1 MFMNLTDKNIMVV
14 GMGKSGVSAARF
26 LISKGANV
34 TITDIKSK
42 EYLSESI
49 KGLNDLP
56 VKYELGEHSIAS
68 FLKSHFIVTSPGVPL
83 NIPPLLAAK
92 NLGIPV
98 ISEMELAVRQLNIP
112 IIAITGTN
120 GKTTTTTLIAELLK
134 AEGKK
139 VFLGGNIGTPLID
152 IFNEKISY
160 EWVVLE
166 VSSFQLDTTPSLHPH
181 VAILLNITPD
191 HLDRY
196 VDFNAY
202 AASKM
207 QIFSNM
213 TKWDVAIV
221 NSDDNVVMDNLLQFD
236 VRVLTFGYE
245 EQKGRNSWQADNALR
260 IEFDDFSISIPVSK
274 AGSPKGI
281 HFKENIMAAVLAA
294 LSAGVSEK
302 TIRKTLQD
310 FTGLHH
316 RLEFIRKLK
325 GVKYYN
331 DSKATNVGATIKALE
346 NFNEDIVL
354 IAGGRD
360 KGCAYDDLYPIVKRK
375 VTDLVLIGEA
385 ASKIKAV
392 MNGSQIMHYAN
403 TMDEAV
409 AAASSLARAGQ
420 VVLLSPACSSF
431 DMYSNYQERGNDF
444 IRCVNALR

>member
-1 MFMNLTDKNIMVV
+1 MELTGKNIMVV

-34 TITDIKSK
+34 TITDMKSM
-42 EYLSESI
+42 EELSETMRD
-49 KGLNDLP
+49 LHDLP
-56 VKYELGEHSIAS
+56 VEYELGEHSIAS
-68 FLKSHFIVTSPGVPL
+68 FLRSYMIVTSPGVPL
-83 NIPPLLAAK
+83 DIPPILAAK

-98 ISEMELAVRQLNIP
+98 VSEMELAVIYLNIP
-112 IIAITGTN
+112 VIAITGTN

-134 AEGKK
+134 AGGKK

-152 IFNEKISY
+152 IFNEKMSY
-160 EWVVLE
+160 DWVVLE

-181 VAILLNITPD
+181 IALLLNITPD

-196 VDFNAY
+196 VDFDAY
-202 AASKM
+202 TASKM

-213 TKWDVAIV
+213 GTGDVAIV
-221 NSDDNVVMDNLLQFD
+221 NSGDNVINDNLPQLD
-236 VRVLTFGYE
+236 ARVLTFGHG
-245 EQKGRNSWQADNALR
+245 EQKGRNSWQADNDLK
-260 IEFDDFSISIPVSK
+260 IEFDDFNFSIPVSK
-274 AGSPKGI
+274 AGSSQRI

-294 LSAGVSEK
+294 LSAGISEK
-302 TIRKTLQD
+302 VIKKTLKG
-310 FTGLHH
+310 FRGLHH
-316 RLEFIRKLK
+316 RLEIIRMLK

-346 NFNEDIVL
+346 NFNEDVVL

-360 KGCAYDDLYPIVKRK
+360 KGCAYDALYPVVKKK
-375 VTDLVLIGEA
+375 VTNLILIGEA

-392 MNGSQIMHYAN
+392 MNGSQIMHHVN

-409 AAASSLARAGQ
+409 ETASSLARPGQ

-431 DMYSNYQERGNDF
+431 DMYSNYQERGHDF
-444 IRCVNALR
+444 IRCVNELR

>member
-1 MFMNLTDKNIMVV
+1 MDLTGKNIMVV

-34 TITDIKSK
+34 TISDMKPR
-42 EYLSESI
+42 EDLSETMRN
-49 KGLNDLP
+49 LHDLP

-68 FLKSHFIVTSPGVPL
+68 FLRSHMIVTSPGVPL
-83 NIPPLLAAK
+83 DIPPMLAAK

-98 ISEMELAVRQLNIP
+98 ISEMELAVRHLNIP
-112 IIAITGTN
+112 VIAITGTN

-134 AEGKK
+134 AGGKK

-152 IFNEKISY
+152 IFDEKRSY

-181 VAILLNITPD
+181 IALLLNITPD

-202 AASKM
+202 TASKM

-213 TKWDVAIV
+213 GTGDVAIV
-221 NSDDNVVMDNLLQFD
+221 NSGDNVINDSLPQLD
-236 VRVLTFGYE
+236 ARVLTFGHE
-245 EQKGRNSWQADNALR
+245 EQKGRNSWQADNDLK
-260 IEFDDFSISIPVSK
+260 IEFDDFNLSIPVSK
-274 AGSPKGI
+274 AGSSQRI

-294 LSAGVSEK
+294 LSAGISEK
-302 TIRKTLQD
+302 AIKKTLKN

-316 RLEFIRKLK
+316 RLEIIRMLK

-346 NFNEDIVL
+346 NFNEEIVL

-360 KGCAYDDLYPIVKRK
+360 KGCAYDTLCPVVKKK
-375 VTDLVLIGEA
+375 VTNLILMGEA

-392 MNGSQIMHYAN
+392 MNGSQIMHHVN

-409 AAASSLARAGQ
+409 EAASSLARPGQ

-431 DMYSNYQERGNDF
+431 DMYSNYQERGHDF
-444 IRCVNALR
+444 IRCVNELR